1 MKKILVAVA
10 VAALTLGTLSTA
22 DARIGSSSSS
32 SSSRSSSYTS
42 SSSSGSRIGGSLG
55 VSRPVAMAAATSQSQ
70 SARSYGNINANST
83 AARTVTSTTS
93 TTTTSRNNGYY
104 GSGSGYYGGAP
115 AYGRPGYGAPGYT
128 GGQLAAAAVGGA
140 VVGAVADHALSNHG
154 TTIINNGVGGG
165 APVYGNG
172 DTMYSNGAVA
182 VPVAAP
188 ATVYVSHQNGLLT
201 FLEVILGIVVLFAVV
216 AFLIRLFNSSTA
228 DAIYDAPADFRSST
242 TTTRR
247 TTTTTTADPE
257 EERAINK
264 AKQLLAGGAQFYR
277 SLQDANNRGDKARL
291 SQMLT
296 NDIYPAIAAEI
307 DNRDGAAA
315 NTVVR
320 ELRIVGD
327 EVLAFRSEGDTF
339 FGSLHFKGKVC
350 ENGGADEDFDEVHHF
365 KSEGING
372 PWKLEGIQP
381 FGG

>member
-1 MKKILVAVA
+1 MKKIIVAVA

-32 SSSRSSSYTS
+32 SSSSSRSSSYSAS

-70 SARSYGNINANST
+70 SVRSYGNINANST
-83 AARTVTSTTS
+83 AARTVTSTTQ
-93 TTTTSRNNGYY
+93 TTTTTRNNSGYY
-104 GSGSGYYGGAP
+104 AGSRPGYYGGAP
-115 AYGRPGYGAPGYT
+115 AYGRPGYS
-128 GGQLAAAAVGGA
+128 GGTVAAAAIGGA
-140 VVGAVADHALSNHG
+140 LVGSALSNHG
-154 TTIINNGVGGG
+154 NTTIINNGGVAPAYGYNGGGAYVGGG
-165 APVYGNG
+165 
-172 DTMYSNGAVA
+172 
-182 VPVAAP
+182 VPVASVAP
-188 ATVYVSHQNGLLT
+188 VVMVSHHNG
-201 FLEVILGIVVLFAVV
+201 FLMFIEVVLAIIVLFAVV
-216 AFLIRLFNSSTA
+216 AFLVRLFNSSTA
-228 DAIYDAPADFRSST
+228 DAIYDAPADFSSST

-247 TTTTTTADPE
+247 TTTTTTSVDPE

-296 NDIYPAIAAEI
+296 NDIYPAIAAGI
-307 DNRDGAAA
+307 DERDGAAS

-327 EVLAFRSEGDTF
+327 EVLAFRSQGDTF
-339 FGSLHFKGKVC
+339 FGSLHFKGKVS

-372 PWKLEGIQP
+372 PWKLEGIEP

>member
-1 MKKILVAVA
+1 
-10 VAALTLGTLSTA
+10 
-22 DARIGSSSSS
+22 
-32 SSSRSSSYTS
+32 
-42 SSSSGSRIGGSLG
+42 
-55 VSRPVAMAAATSQSQ
+55 MAAASTQSQ
-70 SARSYGNINANST
+70 SARSYGNINAGST

-93 TTTTSRNNGYY
+93 TTTTTRNNGYY

-115 AYGRPGYGAPGYT
+115 AYGRPGYS
-128 GGQLAAAAVGGA
+128 GGTVAAAAVGGA
-140 VVGAVADHALSNHG
+140 LVGHALSNHG
-154 TTIINNGVGGG
+154 NTTIINNGGVAPAYGYNDGGAYVGGG
-165 APVYGNG
+165 
-172 DTMYSNGAVA
+172 
-182 VPVAAP
+182 VPVAAVAP
-188 ATVYVSHQNGLLT
+188 VAPVMMVSHQSGILT
-201 FLEVILGIVVLFAVV
+201 FLEVILAIVVLFAVV

-247 TTTTTTADPE
+247 TTTTTTVDPE

-320 ELRIVGD
+320 ELRIVGE

-339 FGSLHFKGKVC
+339 FGSLHFKGKVS

>member
-22 DARIGSSSSS
+22 EARIGSSSGSSS
-32 SSSRSSSYTS
+32 SSSRSSSYS
-42 SSSSGSRIGGSLG
+42 SASSSGSRIGGSLG

-70 SARSYGNINANST
+70 STRQYGNINANST
-83 AARTVTSTTS
+83 AARTVTSTTQ
-93 TTTTSRNNGYY
+93 TTTTTRSNAGYY
-104 GSGSGYYGGAP
+104 NSHPGYYAGTAG
-115 AYGRPGYGAPGYT
+115 YGRPGYS
-128 GGQLAAAAVGGA
+128 GGTVAAAAVGGA
-140 VVGAVADHALSNHG
+140 LVGSALSNHGG
-154 TTIINNGVGGG
+154 TTIINNGGVAPAYGYNGGGAYVGGG
-165 APVYGNG
+165 
-172 DTMYSNGAVA
+172 
-182 VPVAAP
+182 VPVASVP
-188 ATVYVSHQNGLLT
+188 PVVMVSHQNGFLT
-201 FLEVILGIVVLFAVV
+201 FLEVVLAIVVLFAVV
-216 AFLIRLFNSSTA
+216 AFLVRLFNNSTA
-228 DAIYDAPADFRSST
+228 DAIYDAPADFSSST

-247 TTTTTTADPE
+247 TTTTTTTADPE

-327 EVLAFRSEGDTF
+327 EVLAFRSQGDTF
-339 FGSLHFKGKVC
+339 FGSLHFKGKVS

-372 PWKLEGIQP
+372 PWKLEGIEP